1 MFDFINHKLF
11 KMKKIYLSFVL
22 LFLISN
28 FLSAQDS
35 ITEAEKAELLAKSP
49 FNSVYPTSIL
59 KSADKYFEEAQMP
72 LYSKGAIDEKN
83 AHLVGLA
90 VSASTKCNYCIPYHT
105 TEAKRLGASEE
116 EIKTAVMIAADIMKM
131 STLFYGNE
139 FDLEKFKALL
149 K

>member
-1 MFDFINHKLF
+1 MFEIINYKSF
-11 KMKKIYLSFVL
+11 KMKKSLII
-22 LFLISN
+22 LISL
-28 FLSAQDS
+28 FSIGLSAQGS
-35 ITEAEKAELLAKSP
+35 ITETEKSELLAKSP
-49 FNSVYPTSIL
+49 FNSIYPTSIL

-72 LYSKGAIDEKN
+72 LYSQGAIDEKN

-90 VSASTKCNYCIPYHT
+90 VSASTKCKYCIPYHIA
-105 TEAKRLGASEE
+105 ELKRLGASEE

-139 FDLEKFKALL
+139 FDLDEFKALL